1 MNERRLKLL
10 TRDLITACGGLTEAT
25 AACRYDAP
33 RLSRCQTVG
42 SPDFLAIDVVA
53 TLEAYCGQPIISQA
67 LCGEIASKPATAD
80 LQTEACEVSEAG
92 SDLQRIVRLA
102 SLDGKITP
110 REEDDI
116 RRHADAVLRQV
127 HDVLDAIDE
136 PKRA

>member
-25 AACRYDAP
+25 SACRYDAP

-67 LCGEIASKPATAD
+67 LCDQSAGKPASAD
-80 LQTEACEVSEAG
+80 LLTEACQVNEAG
-92 SDLQRIVRLA
+92 GDLQRVVRLA
-102 SLDGKITP
+102 AADGKITP
-110 REEDDI
+110 REEDEI
-116 RRHADAVLRQV
+116 RRKADAVLRQV
-127 HDVLDAIDE
+127 HDVLGVIDDQ
-136 PKRA
+136 KRA